1 MLAKQLLEQFIYSV
15 TPEERIKP
23 VYKYSRRAKWPAIFI
38 RSMEQ
43 YTEDQKKIGEWV
55 RTISD
60 QSYRGWHAFYHT
72 KEWKKMRA
80 EILERDHGQ
89 CQRCR
94 AMGRYR
100 KAVTVHHVKHLKDA
114 PELALTEDNLMS
126 LCQKCHED
134 MHPEFRYKPK
144 GFQNHERW

>member
-1 MLAKQLLEQFIYSV
+1 MQ
-15 TPEERIKP
+15 
-23 VYKYSRRAKWPAIFI
+23 
-38 RSMEQ
+38 Q
-43 YTEDQKKIGEWV
+43 YTEDQQKIGDWV
-55 RTISD
+55 RAISD
-60 QSYRGWHAFYHT
+60 QSYRGWKAFYHT
-72 KEWKKMRA
+72 REWRKMRA

-126 LCQKCHED
+126 LCQECHED